1 MKKLIFFA
9 LLAST
14 TFAALPP
21 LAQSMRELQALL
33 SDERF
38 YDSLG
43 SAEMVK
49 DIIRTENGFLVLT
62 QHYAMKVDVKYGGG
76 DKRVI
81 GPVHFELQFQQPVD
95 LRTGNLKTFSA
106 LELSN

>member
-1 MKKLIFFA
+1 MKRLFFV

-49 DIIRTENGFLVLT
+49 DIIRTEEGFLVLT
-62 QHYAMKVDVKYGGG
+62 QHYAMKVDIKYGGG
-76 DKRVI
+76 DKKII
-81 GPVHFELQFQQPVD
+81 GPIQFELDFQQPFD
-95 LRTGNLKTFSA
+95 LRTGRPK
-106 LELSN
+106 